1 MKKLEDIQLR
11 EDEIRNVL
19 QRPPHILVR
28 FGTCIICLIVL
39 LTILFCYFFK
49 YPEFI
54 SYNVYIFSER
64 ITMTLYAS
72 KHGQIQL
79 TEKAFKKSIKH
90 GDVLAI
96 YKNPSSLEDL
106 NNLSLY
112 LNQFIITDSC
122 IYIPQKTDKS
132 FNIGEVEQ
140 GYANLSNAIKDYN
153 NSIKTNSSSA
163 LFRQRRHLYQSYQHL
178 LKDIEKW
185 KQEYLVYSP
194 IDGIILKRMID
205 VNNQE
210 VNKNDSLLVISNN
223 SLNPTGRI
231 YLNDP
236 LDKRIKVGQDVNITS
251 KDIEG
256 KQTISKGK
264 IKEIFK
270 EKYNTTII
278 LDIYLNKKE
287 DNNQTKYSQ
296 EEFSGVAEI
305 VLPERSIFERLKSFV
320 KE

>member
-28 FGTCIICLIVL
+28 FGTCIICLILL

-49 YPEFI
+49 YPESI

-64 ITMTLYAS
+64 ITIALSAS
-72 KHGQIQL
+72 KNGQIQL
-79 TEKAFKKSIKH
+79 TEKAFQRNTRQ

-96 YKNPSSLEDL
+96 YKNTSSLEDL
-106 NNLSLY
+106 NNLSSY
-112 LNQFIITDSC
+112 LNQFIITDSS
-122 IYIPQKTDKS
+122 IYIPKKTDKS
-132 FNIGEVEQ
+132 FEIGEVEQ
-140 GYANLSNAIKDYN
+140 SYVNLSNAIKDYN
-153 NSIKTNSSSA
+153 NSIKTTSSA
-163 LFRQRRHLYQSYQHL
+163 LFRQRSHLYQSYQHL
-178 LKDIEKW
+178 LKEIEKW

-205 VNNQE
+205 VNNQN
-210 VNKNDSLLVISNN
+210 VHKNDSLLVISNY

-231 YLNDP
+231 YLNDS
-236 LDKRIKVGQDVNITS
+236 LDKRIKVGQDVNITF

-287 DNNQTKYSQ
+287 ENYKTKYSQ

-305 VLPERSIFERLKSFV
+305 VLPERSLFERLKSFV